1 MKIQHVSL
9 IPTVCSGISIFF
21 FIFLFSVSFF
31 FLLSFQRKWE
41 EETGNN
47 NFSEIARL
55 FPQKGNPIYAVG
67 RGKEGKHIRGL
78 PRCALIFKV
87 ASEIC
92 RFWRINT
99 EGRRER
105 ALEDPVPS

>member
-1 MKIQHVSL
+1 MSL
-9 IPTVCSGISIFF
+9 IPTVCSGISFFF
-21 FIFLFSVSFF
+21 FIFLFSVS
-31 FLLSFQRKWE
+31 LSLFSSLVSEEWE

-55 FPQKGNPIYAVG
+55 FPQKGNPIYALG

-78 PRCALIFKV
+78 LRCALIFKV